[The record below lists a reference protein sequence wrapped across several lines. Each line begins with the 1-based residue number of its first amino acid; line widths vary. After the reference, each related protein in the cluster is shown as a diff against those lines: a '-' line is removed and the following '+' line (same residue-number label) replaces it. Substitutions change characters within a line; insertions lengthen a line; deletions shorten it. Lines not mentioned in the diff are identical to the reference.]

1 MTRKG
6 RIKFV
11 IKLNMV
17 LSAFKQ
23 SLIELDTL
31 KFQLPNGQYVP
42 SHFHITEV
50 GNVKRNYIDC
60 GGKLREENK
69 INLQLWVASD
79 TNHRLKPNDILE
91 ILQLAEKQLGYSN
104 LELEV
109 EYQQNTVGRY
119 KLAFDG
125 TVFQLI
131 NTQTACLALDQCGI
145 PQEKPRVRLST
156 TGVNCNPNSGC
167 C

>member
-1 MTRKG
+1 M
-6 RIKFV
+6 
-11 IKLNMV
+11 L

-31 KFQLPNGQYVP
+31 KFQLPNGQFVP

-79 TNHRLKPNDILE
+79 TNHRLKPNNILE

-109 EYQQNTVGRY
+109 EYQQNTIGRY

-131 NTQTACLALDQCGI
+131 NTQTACLAPDQCGN
-145 PQEKPRVRLST
+145 PQEKPRVRLSAS
-156 TGVNCNPNSGC
+156 GVKCNPNSGC

>member
-1 MTRKG
+1 MLLT
-6 RIKFV
+6 
-11 IKLNMV
+11 
-17 LSAFKQ
+17 AFKQ

-31 KFQLPNGQYVP
+31 KFQLPNGQFVP

-109 EYQQNTVGRY
+109 EYQQN
-119 KLAFDG
+119 
-125 TVFQLI
+125 
-131 NTQTACLALDQCGI
+131 CLLYTSDAAD
-145 PQEKPRVRLST
+145 E
-156 TGVNCNPNSGC
+156 
-167 C
+167 

>member
-1 MTRKG
+1 M
-6 RIKFV
+6 
-11 IKLNMV
+11 L

-31 KFQLPNGQYVP
+31 KFQLPNGQFVP

-79 TNHRLKPNDILE
+79 TNHRLKPNNILE
-91 ILQLAEKQLGYSN
+91 ILQLTEKQLGYSN

>member
-1 MTRKG
+1 MLLT
-6 RIKFV
+6 
-11 IKLNMV
+11 
-17 LSAFKQ
+17 AFKQ

-31 KFQLPNGQYVP
+31 KFQLPNGQFVP
-42 SHFHITEV
+42 SHFHITEG

-91 ILQLAEKQLGYSN
+91 ILQFAEKQLGYSH

-131 NTQTACLALDQCGI
+131 NTQTACLAPDQCGI
-145 PQEKPRVRLST
+145 LQEKPRVRLSAS
-156 TGVNCNPNSGC
+156 GVNCNPNSGC

>member
-1 MTRKG
+1 M
-6 RIKFV
+6 
-11 IKLNMV
+11 L

-23 SLIELDTL
+23 TLSELDKL
-31 KFQLPNGQYVP
+31 KFQLPNGQFVP

-50 GNVKRNYIDC
+50 GNVTRNYIDC
-60 GGKLREENK
+60 GGVLRQENK
-69 INLQLWVASD
+69 LNLQLWVSSD
-79 TNHRLKPNDILE
+79 SEHRLKPDNILN

-109 EYQQNTVGRY
+109 EYQQTTVGRY

-125 TVFQLI
+125 AVFQLI
-131 NTQTACLALDQCGI
+131 NTQTACLAPNQCGI
-145 PQEKPRVRLST
+145 PQEKPRVRFTACGLD
-156 TGVNCNPNSGC
+156 CNTDSGC